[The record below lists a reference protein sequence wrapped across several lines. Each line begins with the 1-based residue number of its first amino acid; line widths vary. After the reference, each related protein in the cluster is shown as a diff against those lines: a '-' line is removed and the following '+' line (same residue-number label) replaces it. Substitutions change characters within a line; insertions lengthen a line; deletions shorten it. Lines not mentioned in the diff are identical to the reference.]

1 MNSVSI
7 NLNMDENKTRVLVV
21 DHDEASFQV
30 RKCIA
35 SVSSGLCSL
44 ELIYARDASE
54 ALMIIDRKIPDVIL
68 FNADENVEEFE
79 LLIESLEGE
88 HPPIVL
94 QGDFDQLKLPKT
106 ESIKRIPNDESI
118 DAIHETLMLVGSFA
132 KNPSLPREQ
141 YH

>member
-1 MNSVSI
+1 MNSVPI
-7 NLNMDENKTRVLVV
+7 NIDMNENKTRVLVV

-35 SVSSGLCSL
+35 SVSSGLGSL

-54 ALMIIDRKIPDVIL
+54 ALMIIDRKAPDVIL

-79 LLIESLEGE
+79 LLIENLEGE

-94 QGDFDQLKLPKT
+94 QGDFEQLKLPKE

-118 DAIHETLMLVGSFA
+118 DAIHETLMLVSSIA
-132 KNPSLPREQ
+132 NNPIAPREQ

>member
-1 MNSVSI
+1 MNSMSI
-7 NLNMDENKTRVLVV
+7 NLSMNENKTRVLVV

-35 SVSSGLCSL
+35 SVSSGLGSL

-54 ALMIIDRKIPDVIL
+54 ALMIIDRKAPDVIL

-79 LLIESLEGE
+79 LLIENLEGG

-94 QGDFDQLKLPKT
+94 QGDFEQLKLPKE

-118 DAIHETLMLVGSFA
+118 DAIHETLMLVGSIA
-132 KNPSLPREQ
+132 NNPIAPREQ

>member
-1 MNSVSI
+1 
-7 NLNMDENKTRVLVV
+7 MDNNKTQVLVV

-54 ALMIIDRKIPDVIL
+54 ALILIERNKPDVIL

-79 LLIESLEGE
+79 LLIESLETE
-88 HPPIVL
+88 HPPIIL
-94 QGDFDQLKLPKT
+94 QGDFEQLKLPKT

-118 DAIHETLMLVGSFA
+118 DAIHQTLMLVDSIA
-132 KNPSLPREQ
+132 KNPVIPKEQ

>member
-1 MNSVSI
+1 MNSMSI
-7 NLNMDENKTRVLVV
+7 NLSMNENKTRVLVV

-44 ELIYARDASE
+44 ELIYAKDASE

-79 LLIESLEGE
+79 LLIESLDSE

-94 QGDFDQLKLPKT
+94 QGDFDQLQLPKT

-118 DAIHETLMLVGSFA
+118 DSIHETLMLVGSIA
-132 KNPSLPREQ
+132 NNPSLPKEQ

>member
-7 NLNMDENKTRVLVV
+7 NLSMDENKTRVLVV

-68 FNADENVEEFE
+68 FNADESVEEFE
-79 LLIESLEGE
+79 LLIESLDSE

-94 QGDFDQLKLPKT
+94 QGDFDQLQLPKT

-118 DAIHETLMLVGSFA
+118 DAIHETLMLVGA
-132 KNPSLPREQ
+132 MANNPSLPKEQ

>member
-1 MNSVSI
+1 MNSVPI
-7 NLNMDENKTRVLVV
+7 NVDMNENKTRVLVV

-44 ELIYARDASE
+44 ELVYARDASE
-54 ALMIIDRKIPDVIL
+54 ALMIIDRNVPDVIL

-94 QGDFDQLKLPKT
+94 QGDFEQLKLPKV

-118 DAIHETLMLVGSFA
+118 DAIHETLMLVSSIA
-132 KNPSLPREQ
+132 NNPIAPREQ

>member
-7 NLNMDENKTRVLVV
+7 NLNMDGNKTRVLVV

-54 ALMIIDRKIPDVIL
+54 ALMIIDRKTPDVIL
-68 FNADENVEEFE
+68 FNADESVEEFE
-79 LLIESLEGE
+79 LLIESLDSK

-94 QGDFDQLKLPKT
+94 QGDFDQLQLPKT

-118 DAIHETLMLVGSFA
+118 DAIHETLMLVGA
-132 KNPSLPREQ
+132 MANNPSLPKEQ